1 MAYSSDSSDD
11 GEKET
16 EMSGATEGQL
26 EGRGVEGKE
35 VMEEEVEEETAG
47 NAEEEEERGKAAALT
62 GISYPPS
69 SVSPAGPIGSMT
81 SA

>member
-1 MAYSSDSSDD
+1 
-11 GEKET
+11 
-16 EMSGATEGQL
+16 MSGATEGQL

-35 VMEEEVEEETAG
+35 VTEEEEEETAG

-69 SVSPAGPIGSMT
+69 SVSPAGLIGSMT